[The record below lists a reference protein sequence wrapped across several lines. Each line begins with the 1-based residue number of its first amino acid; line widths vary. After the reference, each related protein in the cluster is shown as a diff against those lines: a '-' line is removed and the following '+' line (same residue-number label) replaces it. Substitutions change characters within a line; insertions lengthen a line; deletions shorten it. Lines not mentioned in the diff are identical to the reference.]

1 MVFVVGDLA
10 LHQLVPSRFAVVW
23 EVKQMNEV
31 RLFLLHRLPRE
42 VDDTL

>member
-1 MVFVVGDLA
+1 MFVVSDLA
-10 LHQLVPSRFAVVW
+10 LHQLVPSRFAIVR

-31 RLFLLHRLPRE
+31 RLLLLHRLPRE